1 MSAPTFAWHD
11 YETFGADPRRD
22 RPAQFAAIRT
32 DEALE
37 PVEEPVVAYCRL
49 SDDVL
54 PHPDAVLLTGITPQ
68 HAEAHGLPEPEFAQ
82 LVADTLGAPGTCGAG
97 WNSIRFDDEFTRN
110 LLYRNFH
117 DPYAREWERGN
128 CRWDLIDVARLTY
141 ALRPDGIEWPRRE
154 DGTPSFRLEDLAAAN
169 GLAHAKAHDA
179 LSDVEAT
186 IGVARKIRGAQ
197 RRLYEWSLGL
207 RSKRRALSLLDWT
220 HRTPVLHASSR
231 IPASRGCLAI
241 VMPLAALPDQANAVV
256 VYDLDADPSDLLA
269 LDVEAIR
276 ERVFVGRAD
285 LPEGIERIPLKIV
298 RANHC
303 PALAPLSTLAGVDTA
318 RIALEVDRALQHAER
333 LRADPGIADKVARVF
348 AREPRDAPTEDP
360 ELALYRGFFGDADR
374 ALLPHVRRASPEALA
389 AGFPFRDSRYAEL
402 LFRYRA
408 RHHPETLTAEERGR
422 WQRYRTRRLTREDGL
437 ASLTLAQFRARIA
450 ELRASTGPG
459 KTSLLDALEAWAG
472 PIEAGLEAGLEPS
485 VL

>member
-37 PVEEPVVAYCRL
+37 PVGDPVVAYCRL
-49 SDDVL
+49 PDDVL

-68 HAEAHGLPEPEFAQ
+68 HAETHGVSEPEFAQ
-82 LVADTLGAPGTCGAG
+82 IVAETLGAPGTCGAG

-117 DPYAREWERGN
+117 DPYAREWEHGN
-128 CRWDLIDVARLTY
+128 CRWDLIDVARLAY
-141 ALRPDGIEWPRRE
+141 ALRPEGIEWPRRD
-154 DGTPSFRLEDLAAAN
+154 DGTPSFRLEHLAEEN
-169 GLAHAKAHDA
+169 GLVHAKAHDA

-186 IGVARKIRGAQ
+186 IGVARLVRASQ

-207 RSKRRALSLLDWT
+207 RSKRRALSLLDWVQ
-220 HRTPVLHASSR
+220 RTPVLHASSR
-231 IPASRGCLAI
+231 IPAKRGCVAL

-269 LDVEAIR
+269 LDVDAIR

-303 PALAPLSTLAGVDTA
+303 PALAPVATLAGVDTA
-318 RIALEVDRALQHAER
+318 RIGLDVDRALRHAER
-333 LRADPGIADKVARVF
+333 LRCDADVADKVLRVF
-348 AREPRDAPTEDP
+348 AREDRDAPTEDP
-360 ELALYRGFFGDADR
+360 ELALYRGFVGDADR

-389 AGFPFRDSRYAEL
+389 AGFPFRDSRYTEL

-408 RHHPETLTAEERGR
+408 RHHPDTLDATERER
-422 WQRYRTRRLTREDGL
+422 WQRFRTRRLTREDGL

-450 ELRASTGPG
+450 ELRSGEGSASTA
-459 KTSLLDALEAWAG
+459 LLDALEAWGEAIAAG
-472 PIEAGLEAGLEPS
+472 VEP
-485 VL
+485 LATA